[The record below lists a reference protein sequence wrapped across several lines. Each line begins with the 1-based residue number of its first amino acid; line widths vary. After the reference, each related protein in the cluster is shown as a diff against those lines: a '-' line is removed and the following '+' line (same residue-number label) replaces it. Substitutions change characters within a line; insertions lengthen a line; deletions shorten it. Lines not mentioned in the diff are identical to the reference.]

1 MHMLIFIF
9 TYRVPGT
16 RWWTESWNSSSFFV
30 FFVNLWSR
38 DFLSQ
43 QCLEGKRCI
52 KWLQLTFW
60 RNNIRKWDWSWIAK
74 EIKNLFFTLRH
85 KSVNYVLSTGKS
97 WLCREVRRSDRLT
110 ETKQKTVGQWCRDD
124 DGCRPARPS
133 RTSNQHTCLKS
144 IDCLFCWTSSNV
156 CHTTSPPCCI
166 CKLNK

>member
-1 MHMLIFIF
+1 MHMMIFIF

-124 DGCRPARPS
+124 DGCR
-133 RTSNQHTCLKS
+133 TSNQHTSKIHWLS
-144 IDCLFCWTSSNV
+144 FLLDI
-156 CHTTSPPCCI
+156 I
-166 CKLNK
+166 